1 MAESYISELGDKL
14 SHGVENTD
22 GSRVKIIAPKL
33 YTDGNSH
40 PSIATAFAGKAA
52 SSHTHGNIQNGGTLQ
67 TTDVTIANGDK
78 LVVTDSSDSN
88 KIARASVSF
97 DGSTTGTL
105 LSKKGTWENPKEAYL
120 EWGGRNFM
128 QSFGPLDAALVSE
141 LGANRFACGKA
152 AGITIEYT
160 RDGGT
165 TWVDY
170 GASDLAKCNIF
181 TNSSSHIEVGKADS
195 TNKATTAENYANYK
209 VRVIINCGTF
219 GIYNSFNKFVFY
231 VSTNGSN
238 HCYMKMSGVK
248 QAETSDVWTAIGE
261 MQVNGWSGFNVY
273 NQNVSMGASSYATY
287 KKICFLFE
295 CRAAGN
301 TTYNGLSILS
311 IFGYGGVGW
320 HTPSTLASTGH
331 VYTVNGNQEVTFPST
346 VTATSFAGPLTGD
359 VAGTATKSNYPT
371 GFGLKPSSITWG
383 TLTSAN
389 GYTYVT
395 NWRTASAAEIAF
407 AEKSGAL
414 YTQIDGV
421 FYQRE
426 GGKRVL
432 DVSDINSSFYAPTG
446 AGNSGQ
452 ILKSSGS
459 GAPTWATANAALV
472 GITVTSTSVSDGTN
486 TFNKYT
492 HPTTSGNKHVP
503 SGGSSGQFLGWDS
516 DGTAKWVANPN
527 TDTKVKATAKTDNV
541 NYKILATASASP
553 TSGNATEAVYDTDI
567 TLNPS
572 TNTISANV
580 SGNAA
585 TATTA
590 TKLGSSTL
598 GSGTKPIYLSSGT
611 ATECSTY
618 AGGTAVTL
626 NNASKAA
633 STASFYAPTGAG
645 TSGQLLKSSGSGAP
659 TWATA
664 NAALVGITVTSTSV
678 SDGTNTFN
686 KYTHP
691 TTAGNKHVPSG
702 GATGNILG
710 WDSAGTAKWIS
721 PSASTVGITVTSTS
735 VSDGTNTFNKY
746 THPTTSG
753 NKHVPSGGS
762 SGQILGWD
770 SDGTAK
776 WVANTSSH
784 ADTATHLN
792 AYGEWYT
799 WASGEY
805 DSTKPYVK
813 IAEKSWPLS
822 GNKGAGQQFQIE
834 YNNTYFV
841 RVRLNF
847 RMEGS
852 NGFTVHEVLVIDSNI
867 TRAELEDRIRFNYFT
882 YDSGANACIHIYVKF
897 TGLWQNW
904 RVRQLDAQSGDNGHE
919 NWVPF
924 DFYNGRGV
932 GIATPQGTQAEYV
945 YPIDNAL
952 STTSEKPVQNK
963 VVTAAIAAKADQ
975 AGNYP
980 NMGVGYAGNVI
991 PKEYNATSSGVWVE
1005 VGTFKSSN
1013 ADAMYSGIT
1022 FEIKVRDS
1030 DAKSQSGFL
1039 WISAGEYKSPATYS
1053 NDDIVCEYYTLG
1065 RRQNALMPNIKLY
1078 VNLLG
1083 SSVTAGVKIYAYLSS
1098 WCNIWLTAHN
1108 VSKGDYTPSMT
1119 AVSEPATKK
1128 EVAYRNLLRSNY
1140 GTAIGSTST
1149 PVYVDSNGSVRACGS
1164 LQASTSLQTSVRNGT
1179 YGTTGYYE
1187 TFAGYDG
1194 SNAKVAVADR
1204 YNNTNRGTEITP
1216 GGVTTTGSV
1225 VVGGNI
1231 VCNGTL
1237 AATNVGQYLITYV
1250 PNGTISSSDWT
1261 NIKNAYQN
1269 GKQVMCI
1276 VGGQIYNSANKYEKR
1291 VLLDYVV
1298 TNSNNAILKFV
1309 FTTVFDAM
1317 LIGAEGIGYVTS
1329 YTLSSSGWSISG
1341 GYPAI
1346 ATAAVTAQNAIKWD
1360 GHGLSLNAI
1369 DQTPGTI
1376 SLV

>member
-33 YTDGNSH
+33 YTDGDSH
-40 PSIATAFAGKAA
+40 PSIATALAGKAA

-331 VYTVNGNQEVTFPST
+331 VCTVNGNQEVTFPST

-678 SDGTNTFN
+678 SDGTNTFSAPSALPVRIEEIGSSAVNLDNYTASDGYVHYYTWSNGNRGNVSN
-686 KYTHP
+686 KPSDAVYTVSAFMCG
-691 TTAGNKHVPSG
+691 AG
-702 GATGNILG
+702 
-710 WDSAGTAKWIS
+710 SAGTYVMQIAYQRGTTDVYIRRRSDGSTAWSSWQPFLYTDANVRSAVGIDTSSSSNTYLKKNGTWSTVTADTAVHLAGNYGEWRLWSQDAYDSSKPYVLLGTINRRMNTNWSLS
-721 PSASTVGITVTSTS
+721 PLLKFEVSFDQYAIVKLNLHFRNLGTSEGTATQANAEANVDTANIIVVESVGITPDAVLSRIAPRWKVWSQT
-735 VSDGTNTFNKY
+735 VSDSK
-746 THPTTSG
+746 
-753 NKHVPSGGS
+753 
-762 SGQILGWD
+762 Q
-770 SDGTAK
+770 
-776 WVANTSSH
+776 
-784 ADTATHLN
+784 
-792 AYGEWYT
+792 WYT
-799 WASGEY
+799 E
-805 DSTKPYVK
+805 
-813 IAEKSWPLS
+813 LS
-822 GNKGAGQQFQIE
+822 IFA
-834 YNNTYFV
+834 
-841 RVRLNF
+841 R
-847 RMEGS
+847 
-852 NGFTVHEVLVIDSNI
+852 
-867 TRAELEDRIRFNYFT
+867 
-882 YDSGANACIHIYVKF
+882 F
-897 TGLWQNW
+897 TGTWQCV
-904 RVRQLDAQSGDNGHE
+904 RIRQLDNQSGDNGAE
-919 NWVPF
+919 NWIGVQWVSGSGSGSMVTES
-924 DFYNGRGV
+924 YINGSPYHGFS
-932 GIATPQGTQAEYV
+932 AQ
-945 YPIDNAL
+945 
-952 STTSEKPVQNK
+952 ST
-963 VVTAAIAAKADQ
+963 
-975 AGNYP
+975 
-980 NMGVGYAGNVI
+980 GYFA
-991 PKEYNATSSGVWVE
+991 
-1005 VGTFKSSN
+1005 
-1013 ADAMYSGIT
+1013 
-1022 FEIKVRDS
+1022 
-1030 DAKSQSGFL
+1030 
-1039 WISAGEYKSPATYS
+1039 
-1053 NDDIVCEYYTLG
+1053 
-1065 RRQNALMPNIKLY
+1065 
-1078 VNLLG
+1078 
-1083 SSVTAGVKIYAYLSS
+1083 
-1098 WCNIWLTAHN
+1098 
-1108 VSKGDYTPSMT
+1108 
-1119 AVSEPATKK
+1119 
-1128 EVAYRNLLRSNY
+1128 
-1140 GTAIGSTST
+1140 GTAN
-1149 PVYVDSNGSVRACGS
+1149 V
-1164 LQASTSLQTSVRNGT
+1164 ASIALQTSVKNGT